1 MRSSIKCLTFLGLIL
16 WLWQPSAS
24 EIHGAEN
31 PARPNIILVMTDDQ
45 GYGDLGCHG
54 NPILK
59 TPHIDQFYQQA
70 ARLTEFHVSPTC
82 APTRSALMTGR
93 HEFRNGVTHTINERE
108 RLTLKATTLAQL
120 LKSAGYSTGIFG
132 KWHLGDEAAYQPD
145 QRGFDECFIHG
156 AGGIGQSYPGSC
168 GDAPGNRYFDPAI
181 LHNRVF
187 EKTKGYC
194 TDVFFSQAMNW
205 IDGQRPK
212 PGVADSA
219 RKPFFAYITPNA
231 PHGPLDC
238 PPEYEQKYKGK
249 VPPNVAKFYGMI
261 TNIDDNF
268 GKLITRLDEWGL
280 ERETLVI
287 FMTDNGGT
295 AGVQIFNAG
304 MRGAKVTPYRGGTRV
319 PALWRWPAGFQ
330 GGVDISQLTAH
341 IDILPTFAEI
351 AGVPVPEQIRLDGRS
366 LLPLLKDRSA
376 TWADRTLFTHVGRWE
391 RGQAAASKYAK
402 CSVRNTRYQLVN
414 AVSHGEK
421 WELFD
426 VQNDPGEK
434 TNIIE
439 DRPEIANALKKQ
451 LDGWWDE
458 VQPDLVNEAAIG
470 PKENPF
476 KELYQKQFPGQ

>member
-1 MRSSIKCLTFLGLIL
+1 MNTLIRCFAL
-16 WLWQPSAS
+16 LSLCVTLWQLGGSKVS
-24 EIHGAEN
+24 GAEY
-31 PARPNIILVMTDDQ
+31 PVRPNIILVMTDDQ

-54 NPILK
+54 NPILQ
-59 TPHIDQFYQQA
+59 TPHLDQFYQQA
-70 ARLTEFHVSPTC
+70 ARFTEFHVSPTC

-108 RLTLKATTLAQL
+108 RLTLKATTIAQR
-120 LKSAGYSTGIFG
+120 LKMAGYSTGIFG
-132 KWHLGDEAAYQPD
+132 KWHLGDEAPYQPD

-168 GDAPGNRYFDPAI
+168 GDAPGNTYFNPTI

-187 EKTKGYC
+187 EKTHGYC
-194 TDVFFSQAMNW
+194 TDVFFLQALKW
-205 IDGQRPK
+205 INEQHTKANKKDG
-212 PGVADSA
+212 S

-238 PPEYEQKYKGK
+238 PREYEQKYSGK
-249 VPPNVAKFYGMI
+249 VPPQVAKFFGMI

-268 GKLITRLDEWGL
+268 GKMVRYLNKSGL
-280 ERETLVI
+280 ERDTLVI

-330 GGVDISQLTAH
+330 GGVDINQLTAH
-341 IDILPTFAEI
+341 IDIFPTLAEI
-351 AGVPVPEQIRLDGRS
+351 AGVNTQGQIPLDGRS
-366 LLPLLKDRSA
+366 LLPLLKDSA
-376 TWADRTLFTHVGRWE
+376 APWPDRTLFTHVGRWE
-391 RGQAAASKYAK
+391 RGHAAESKYAQ

-414 AVSHGEK
+414 AVNKGEK

-434 TNIIE
+434 TNIIA
-439 DRPEIANALKKQ
+439 DNAEIADTLRKQ
-451 LDGWWDE
+451 LDVWWE
-458 VQPDLVNEAAIG
+458 EIQPDLVNENVIG

-476 KELYQKQFPGQ
+476 KELYQKQFPG